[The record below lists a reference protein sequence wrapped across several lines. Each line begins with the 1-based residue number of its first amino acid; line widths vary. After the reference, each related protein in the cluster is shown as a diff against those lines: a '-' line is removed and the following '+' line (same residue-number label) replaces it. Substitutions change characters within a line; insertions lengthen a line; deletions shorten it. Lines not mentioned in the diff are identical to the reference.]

1 MQEDGGKGSGPL
13 RVGVI
18 GVGYLGRLHAQK
30 ISSFPDVRF
39 VGVCDVNAAHG
50 KAVAQECGT
59 GFFERRGRLLA
70 ETDAVSIAV
79 PTTEHYRV
87 AMDAMRAG
95 VHVLLEKP
103 ITASLREARTL
114 VREAEERNLVFQI
127 GHVERFNPAVREAA
141 SILTEPRFIECHRL
155 GPFGGRGTD
164 VDVVLDLMI
173 HDIDLILSFV
183 RSPVTRIHAVGVPV
197 VSSNIDI
204 ANARL
209 TFASGCVANITAS
222 RVSAKK
228 QRKIRIFQED
238 AYVSMDFVEHS
249 IQIFR
254 RTYPH
259 GTHDLPEIA
268 GELLE
273 TEKGDSLRD
282 EIRSFLDCVAGGTA
296 PRVSGV
302 EGLAALE
309 MAFRILRKMRRR

>member
-1 MQEDGGKGSGPL
+1 MAV

-30 ISSFPDVRF
+30 LSSFDDVRF
-39 VGVCDVNAAHG
+39 AGVCDADAARG
-50 KAVAQECGT
+50 KAVAEECGT
-59 GFFERRGRLLA
+59 SFFEGHRRLLA
-70 ETDAVSIAV
+70 AVDAVTIAV

-87 AMDAMRAG
+87 ALDAMRAG

-103 ITASLREARTL
+103 IAAAVREARAL
-114 VREAEERNLVFQI
+114 VREAANRKLVFQI
-127 GHVERFNPAVREAA
+127 GHLERFNTAVLSAT
-141 SILTEPRFIECHRL
+141 SILKGPRFIECHRL

-183 RSPVTRIHAVGVPV
+183 RSPVVRIQAVGVPV
-197 VSSNIDI
+197 ISPNIDI

-209 TFASGCVANITAS
+209 SFANGCVANVTAS
-222 RVSAKK
+222 RVSARK

-238 AYVSMDFVEHS
+238 AYVSMDFVDHA

-254 RTYPH
+254 KTWPN
-259 GTHDLPEIA
+259 GPEGLPEIS

-273 TEKGDSLRD
+273 SQKGDALRD
-282 EIRSFLDCVAGGTA
+282 EIRAFVDCVSTGAA
-296 PRVSGV
+296 PRVSGAD
-302 EGLAALE
+302 GLAALE
-309 MAFRILRKMRRR
+309 LAFRIVKKMRSQ

>member
-1 MQEDGGKGSGPL
+1 MTV

-30 ISSFPDVRF
+30 LSSFDDVRF
-39 VGVCDVNAAHG
+39 AGVCDADSARG
-50 KAVAQECGT
+50 KAVAGECAT
-59 GFFERRGRLLA
+59 SFFDSHRRLLA
-70 ETDAVSIAV
+70 EVDAVTIAV
-79 PTTEHYRV
+79 PTTAHYRV

-103 ITASLREARTL
+103 IAAAVREARAL
-114 VREAEERNLVFQI
+114 VREAEKRKLVFQI
-127 GHVERFNPAVREAA
+127 GHLERFNTAVLSAT
-141 SILTEPRFIECHRL
+141 SILKEPRFIECHRL

-183 RSPVTRIHAVGVPV
+183 RSPVVRIQAVGVPV
-197 VSSNIDI
+197 ISPNVDI

-209 TFASGCVANITAS
+209 SFANGCVANVTAS
-222 RVSAKK
+222 RVSARK

-238 AYVSMDFVEHS
+238 AYVSMDFVDHA

-254 RTYPH
+254 RTWPH
-259 GTHDLPEIA
+259 GPEGLPEIS

-273 TEKGDSLRD
+273 TEKGDALRD
-282 EIRSFLDCVAGGTA
+282 EIRSFLDCASTGA
-296 PRVSGV
+296 PPRVSGAD
-302 EGLAALE
+302 GLAALE
-309 MAFRILRKMRRR
+309 LAFRILRRMRSR

>member
-1 MQEDGGKGSGPL
+1 
-13 RVGVI
+13 VI

-30 ISSFPDVRF
+30 IGSFPDLRF
-39 VGVCDVNAAHG
+39 VGVSDADPGRG

-59 GFFERRGRLLA
+59 AFFPDPRPLLQ
-70 ETDAVSIAV
+70 EVDAVSIAV
-79 PTTEHYRV
+79 PTTAHYRV
-87 AMDAMRAG
+87 AMDAMRSD

-103 ITASLREARTL
+103 ITANVREARAL
-114 VREAEERNLVFQI
+114 VREAAKRKLVFQI

-141 SILTEPRFIECHRL
+141 SLLTEPRFIECHRL

-173 HDIDLILSFV
+173 HDLDLILSFV

-197 VSSNIDI
+197 VSPNVDI

-209 TFASGCVANITAS
+209 SFANGCVANVTAS
-222 RVSAKK
+222 RVSARK

-238 AYVSMDFVEHS
+238 AYVSMDFVEHT

-254 RTYPH
+254 RTFPR
-259 GTHDLPEIA
+259 GPKEAPEIS
-268 GELLE
+268 GEMLT

-282 EIRSFLDCVAGGTA
+282 EIRSFLDCVRTGAA
-296 PRVSGV
+296 PLVSGV
-302 EGLAALE
+302 EGLAALTT
-309 MAFRILRKMRRR
+309 AFRILRTMRRR